1 MTERKNPIKSYLV
14 TLEQEFNLNPV
25 GVLQKL
31 QEVEDMV
38 VNGYEQEKACGRGT
52 VVKVWEKDLQAAIK
66 IQKMKWDIWH
76 WLQKNQE
83 KVSIE
88 GGQISLLPPLKEE
101 LSVVPK
107 AEIETETEE
116 KE

>member
-1 MTERKNPIKSYLV
+1 MTERRNPIKSYLV

-38 VNGYEQEKACGRGT
+38 VNGYEQEKVNPRGAVVT
-52 VVKVWEKDLQAAIK
+52 VVEKDLQAAIK
-66 IQKMKWDIWH
+66 IQKMKWDIWQ

-83 KVSIE
+83 KVSLE
-88 GGQISLLPPLKEE
+88 NGQISLLPPLKDE
-101 LSVVPK
+101 VPVISK
-107 AEIETETEE
+107 VETDTETEE
-116 KE
+116 EE

>member
-38 VNGYEQEKACGRGT
+38 VNGYEQEKVAPRGVVVT
-52 VVKVWEKDLQAAIK
+52 VVEKDLHAAIK
-66 IQKMKWDIWH
+66 IQKMKWDIWQ

-83 KVSIE
+83 KVSLE
-88 GGQISLLPPLKEE
+88 NGQISLLPPLKEE
-101 LSVVPK
+101 LLVIPK
-107 AEIETETEE
+107 TKSEIEEE
-116 KE
+116 GE